1 MKDSAATPQW
11 EEENSQDFID
21 YGKYFV
27 PDRETQINCI
37 FEVIP
42 PPSEPA
48 YILDL
53 CCGEGLLARA
63 LLDKFPECQVY
74 GLDGS
79 PRMIAHV
86 EKALAA
92 YGTRFKARQFDLA
105 ATDWRKFPFRVHA
118 VVSSLAIHHLD
129 GHEKQVLFKDIASI
143 LAPGGSF
150 IIADLIEPMNPFGRR
165 LAASAWDEAVRQ
177 RSLDLDGHLRG
188 HKQFQQL
195 GWNHYAEPEPEPD
208 SIDKPSPLF
217 DQLKWLD
224 KAGFIDVDVFWMK
237 AGHAIFGG
245 RKPNPDQNVTDLQE
259 TSSNC

>member
-1 MKDSAATPQW
+1 MQDSDTTPQW

-27 PDRETQINCI
+27 PDREIQIRCI
-37 FEVIP
+37 CEVIP

-53 CCGEGLLARA
+53 CCGEGLLTRA
-63 LLDKFPECQVY
+63 LLDKFPESYVY

-79 PRMIAHV
+79 QKMIAHI

-92 YGTRFKARQFDLA
+92 YGDRFKAKQFDLA
-105 ATDWRKFPFRVHA
+105 ASDWREFPFPVHA

-129 GHEKQVLFKDIASI
+129 GIEKQTLFKDIASV

-150 IIADLIEPMNPFGRR
+150 IIADLTEPMNRFGRK
-165 LAASAWDEAVRQ
+165 LAADTWDEVVRQ
-177 RSLDLDGHLRG
+177 RSRDLDGDLRG
-188 HKQFQQL
+188 YNSFCEL
-195 GWNHYAEPEPEPD
+195 GWNHYAQSEPDPD
-208 SIDKPSPLF
+208 SIDKPSSLF
-217 DQLKWLD
+217 DQLKWLEQ
-224 KAGFIDVDVFWMK
+224 AGFADVDVFWMK

-245 RKPNPDQNVTDLQE
+245 RKPNSE
-259 TSSNC
+259 MK